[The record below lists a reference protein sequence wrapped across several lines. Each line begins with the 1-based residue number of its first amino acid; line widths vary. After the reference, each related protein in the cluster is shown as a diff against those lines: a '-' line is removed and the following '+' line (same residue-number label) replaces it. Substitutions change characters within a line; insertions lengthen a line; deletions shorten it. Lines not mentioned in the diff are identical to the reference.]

1 MYYLPFTR
9 VPMQLLGW
17 NACFLITFLPLLFPL
32 QTVGQA
38 LPTIGELIHNVEANQ
53 HQVDKTR
60 ENYTFREIQVMRFL
74 NSRGNTK
81 KEERREF
88 NVFYVNG
95 HPIHRLVRKDGAEL
109 KGADEA
115 KENDHVRHNV
125 ELAQQTPPGEPLN
138 AHHQIHIARIL
149 NMEHFTN
156 ERRVTYDNRPMIA
169 VDFAGDPKAQTHGL
183 PEDASKHLSGT
194 IWIDEK
200 DQQVRRVQATLD
212 SQMSVE
218 LGLVSLAKGSSFI
231 FEQKLINNEVWLP
244 TGTAVHIEA
253 KAALFLGYHVNI
265 ETLDDQYKRFHTTA
279 DAQDMPVK

>member
-1 MYYLPFTR
+1 MELFGPNVRF
-9 VPMQLLGW
+9 M
-17 NACFLITFLPLLFPL
+17 ITFSFLLLPLWAR
-32 QTVGQA
+32 GQA
-38 LPTIGELIHNVEANQ
+38 LPTISELIRRVEANQ

-60 ENYTFREIQVMRFL
+60 ENYTFREIQMMRFL
-74 NSRGNTK
+74 DGHGNVK
-81 KEERREF
+81 KQEQREF

-95 HPIHRLVRKDGAEL
+95 HPIHRLVRKDGSEL
-109 KGADEA
+109 KGGDEA
-115 KENDHVRHNV
+115 KESSRVRHNV

-149 NMEHFTN
+149 SFERFTN
-156 ERRVTYDNRPMIA
+156 ERRVLYDNRPMIA
-169 VDFAGDPKAQTHGL
+169 VDFMGDPKAETHGI

-231 FEQKLINNEVWLP
+231 FEQKLINDEVWLP
-244 TGTAVHIEA
+244 TGTAVHIDA
-253 KAALFLGYHVNI
+253 KAALFLGYHVKI
-265 ETLDDQYKRFHTTA
+265 ETTDDQYRRFHTTA
-279 DAQDMPVK
+279 DAQDAPVK

>member
-1 MYYLPFTR
+1 MES
-9 VPMQLLGW
+9 LGW
-17 NACFLITFLPLLFPL
+17 NVRFLIASLPLLLPL
-32 QTVGQA
+32 QTVCQV
-38 LPTIGELIHNVEANQ
+38 LPAISVLIHNVEANQ

-60 ENYTFREIQVMRFL
+60 EDYTFREIQVTRFL
-74 NSRGNTK
+74 DSHGGIK

-95 HPIHRLVRKDGAEL
+95 HPIHRLMRKDGVDL
-109 KGADEA
+109 KGGDEA

-212 SQMSVE
+212 SQMSIE
-218 LGLVSLAKGSSFI
+218 LGLVSLVKGSSFI

-253 KAALFLGYHVNI
+253 KAALFLGYHVKI

-279 DAQDMPVK
+279 DVQDAPAK